1 MHEILTK
8 ENLRTALLRGIPI
21 EVTCEH
27 GPDCCSRGYL
37 SHDETTD
44 KYSYCGG
51 GGTLFRTT
59 THLEGKWCVT
69 NTNNGSYRFFTE
81 KPVHS
86 IILKRKQL

>member
-8 ENLRTALLRGIPI
+8 QNLEASLRLGIPV

-27 GPDCCSRGYL
+27 GYDCCFRGEL
-37 SHDETTD
+37 LHDVTAD
-44 KYSYCGG
+44 VYSFRD
-51 GGTLFRTT
+51 GGTLFSNTT
-59 THLEGKWCVT
+59 RLENLWCVT
-69 NTNNGSYRFFTE
+69 NMNNGSYRFFTE

>member
-8 ENLRTALLRGIPI
+8 QNLEASLRLGIPV

-27 GPDCCSRGYL
+27 GYDCCVRGEL
-37 SHDETTD
+37 LHDVTTD
-44 KYSYCGG
+44 KYSYSGG
-51 GGTLFRTT
+51 STLFSNA
-59 THLEGKWCVT
+59 THLENLWCVT
-69 NTNNGSYRFFTE
+69 NINNGSYRFFTE

>member
-8 ENLRTALLRGIPI
+8 QNLEASLRLGIPV

-27 GPDCCSRGYL
+27 GYTCCVKGAL
-37 SHDETTD
+37 LHDVTTD
-44 KYSYCGG
+44 KYSYSCGN
-51 GGTLFRTT
+51 TLFRNTAQ
-59 THLEGKWCVT
+59 LENLWCVT
-69 NTNNGSYRFFTE
+69 NINNGSYRFFTE

>member
-8 ENLRTALLRGIPI
+8 QNLEASLRLGIPV

-27 GPDCCSRGYL
+27 GHTCCVREEL
-37 SHDETTD
+37 LHDVTTD
-44 KYSYCGG
+44 VYSYRD
-51 GGTLFRTT
+51 GGTLFRNTT
-59 THLEGKWCVT
+59 QLENLWYVT
-69 NTNNGSYRFFTE
+69 NMNNGSYRFFTE

>member
-8 ENLRTALLRGIPI
+8 ENLKSAALRGIPI
-21 EVTCEH
+21 VITCEN
-27 GPDCCSRGYL
+27 GYDCCVKGEL
-37 SHDETTD
+37 LHDVTTD
-44 KYSYCGG
+44 KYSYREGG
-51 GGTLFRTT
+51 ALFSNT
-59 THLEGKWCVT
+59 THLENLWCVT

>member
-8 ENLRTALLRGIPI
+8 QNLEASLRLGIPV

-27 GPDCCSRGYL
+27 GHTCCVRGEL
-37 SHDETTD
+37 LHDVTTD
-44 KYSYCGG
+44 KYTYCDGDF
-51 GGTLFRTT
+51 LFRNTL
-59 THLEGKWCVT
+59 HLENLWCVT
-69 NTNNGSYRFFTE
+69 NMNNGSYRFFTE

>member
-8 ENLRTALLRGIPI
+8 QNLEASLRLGIPV

-27 GPDCCSRGYL
+27 GYDCCVRGEL
-37 SHDETTD
+37 LHDVTTD
-44 KYSYCGG
+44 KYSYRD
-51 GGTLFRTT
+51 GGTLFSNTS
-59 THLEGKWCVT
+59 HLEGKWCVT

>member
-8 ENLRTALLRGIPI
+8 QNLEASLRLGIPV

-27 GPDCCSRGYL
+27 GYDCCVRGEL
-37 SHDETTD
+37 LHDVTTD
-44 KYSYCGG
+44 KYSYRD
-51 GGTLFRTT
+51 GGTLFNST
-59 THLEGKWCVT
+59 THLKTLWCVT

-81 KPVHS
+81 TPVHR

>member
-8 ENLRTALLRGIPI
+8 QNLEASLRLGIPV

-27 GPDCCSRGYL
+27 GYTCCVRGEL
-37 SHDETTD
+37 LHDVTTD
-44 KYSYCGG
+44 KYSYRD
-51 GGTLFRTT
+51 GGTLFSNTT
-59 THLEGKWCVT
+59 QLENLWYVT
-69 NTNNGSYRFFTE
+69 NMNNGSYRFFTE

>member
-8 ENLRTALLRGIPI
+8 ENLKTALLRGVSI

-27 GPDCCSRGYL
+27 GPDCCSRGNL
-37 SHDETTD
+37 SHDKTTD

-59 THLEGKWCVT
+59 TQLEHNWCVMT
-69 NTNNGSYRFFTE
+69 PTGSYRFFTE

-86 IILKRKQL
+86 TILKRKQL

>member
-8 ENLRTALLRGIPI
+8 ENLKSALLRGIPI
-21 EVTCEH
+21 EATCEN
-27 GPDCCSRGYL
+27 GYECCIKGNL
-37 SHDETTD
+37 LHDETTD
-44 KYSYCGG
+44 KYSYCDGDA
-51 GGTLFRTT
+51 LFRNTS
-59 THLEGKWCVT
+59 HLENLWCVT

>member
-8 ENLRTALLRGIPI
+8 QNLEASLRLGIPV

-27 GPDCCSRGYL
+27 GHTCCVRGEL
-37 SHDETTD
+37 LHDVTTD
-44 KYSYCGG
+44 KYSYSGG
-51 GGTLFRTT
+51 STIFSITT
-59 THLEGKWCVT
+59 QLENLWCVT
-69 NTNNGSYRFFTE
+69 NMNNGSYRFFTE

>member
-27 GPDCCSRGYL
+27 GPDCCSRGAL

-59 THLEGKWCVT
+59 TQLENLWCVT
-69 NTNNGSYRFFTE
+69 NTSRGSYRFFTE

-86 IILKRKQL
+86 TILKRRQL

>member
-8 ENLRTALLRGIPI
+8 QNLEASLRLGIPV

-27 GPDCCSRGYL
+27 GYDCCVRGEL
-37 SHDETTD
+37 LHDVTTD
-44 KYSYCGG
+44 KYSYRDGG
-51 GGTLFRTT
+51 KLFSNTT
-59 THLEGKWCVT
+59 QLENLWCVT